1 MRPLWGRC
9 FTNTGRTV
17 TLLAGRKDGHYIET
31 HYDEVKLSGGHHKV
45 IMRRVRSPSSV
56 FQYGSY

>member
-17 TLLAGRKDGHYIET
+17 TLLAGRKDGHYIEL
-31 HYDEVKLSGGHHKV
+31 HYDEVKLSGGHHKSLCV
-45 IMRRVRSPSSV
+45 GFGALVV
-56 FQYGSY
+56 